1 MVCDHCLRWFH
12 AWSWH
17 TIVVDNLVSHGVYKV
32 FKKYDH
38 IKLDKSSSDVYN
50 LYEWKNERDTNLK
63 TQNSAV
69 LFGQTLASGKVVQ
82 PS

>member
-1 MVCDHCLRWFH
+1 MIIVYADFMPGVDTLLLL
-12 AWSWH
+12 
-17 TIVVDNLVSHGVYKV
+17 TILYHMLSIKYYT
-32 FKKYDH
+32 YDH

>member
-1 MVCDHCLRWFH
+1 M
-12 AWSWH
+12 
-17 TIVVDNLVSHGVYKV
+17 K
-32 FKKYDH
+32 
-38 IKLDKSSSDVYN
+38 
-50 LYEWKNERDTNLK
+50 EWKGCTNLK